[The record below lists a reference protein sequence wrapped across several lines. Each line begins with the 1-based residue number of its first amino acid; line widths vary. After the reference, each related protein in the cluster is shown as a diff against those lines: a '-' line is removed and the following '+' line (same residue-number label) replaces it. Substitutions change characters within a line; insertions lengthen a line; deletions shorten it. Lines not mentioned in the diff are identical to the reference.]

1 MITIASLILDQDVW
15 LKRVFTIPESSLF
28 TCCNLFSLRI
38 CSDLQNT
45 DLMDIESVN
54 KSNETV
60 MLMPEYLIVCC
71 WRSVKEISLV
81 LGQLTASSP
90 IGEAGLLSFQQVSNE
105 RMKMSST
112 VTIRLPSGYTRDIIE
127 NIYMWYSLNPYL

>member
-1 MITIASLILDQDVW
+1 
-15 LKRVFTIPESSLF
+15 
-28 TCCNLFSLRI
+28 
-38 CSDLQNT
+38 
-45 DLMDIESVN
+45 MDIESVN

-60 MLMPEYLIVCC
+60 ILMPEYLIVCC